1 MKRLAFLKEI
11 QPDAVIHF
19 AHGRM
24 VMGQADAA
32 VEWLKERNIPLFSPL
47 SILQTREEW
56 EKDPMGMFGG
66 FMRKVSLC
74 RSWMERSIL
83 CGE

>member
-1 MKRLAFLKEI
+1 
-11 QPDAVIHF
+11 
-19 AHGRM
+19 
-24 VMGQADAA
+24 MGQADAA

-66 FMRKVSLC
+66 FMSQSVVC
-74 RSWMERSIL
+74 RSWMERSTL